1 MSMPF
6 KQFQWKQSI
15 AALQY
20 PNYRLWFCGQ
30 LVSLFGTW
38 MQTTAQAYLIFQM
51 TNSPTYLGYIAF
63 ASGLPSWMFML
74 YAGVIADR
82 LPRRTLLIITQTA
95 MMLLAFALAAL
106 TFSGIVQPW
115 HILAFAFV
123 LGVANAFDA
132 PVRQSFTLE
141 MVEREDLT
149 NAIALN
155 GAMFNGSMAVGPALS
170 GLIYAWLGPAWCF
183 TMNGIS
189 YIAVIVALWL
199 MRLKPTPKK
208 TEPTSILAD
217 MREGID
223 YAVTS
228 PIVRALTFL
237 ISALML
243 FGIQFMTL
251 LPAWAVH
258 VLGGDETTNG
268 LLQSARGLGAV
279 VGALALAA
287 LGRFPYKGR
296 LLTLGSFAFP
306 LALALFSI
314 SRSIHSSF
322 VGLTFVGVA
331 FVLMMNLG
339 NALVQVNSPDHLR
352 GRVMG
357 MYSFLLFGLM
367 PIGGLISG
375 FLAEHIG
382 APLTIVLNAG
392 VCLLVALMTWFVFP
406 ALRSAE

>member
-1 MSMPF
+1 MSF

-115 HILAFAFV
+115 HILALAFV

-183 TMNGIS
+183 TINGIS

-199 MRLKPTPKK
+199 MRLKPMPKK

-228 PIVRALTFL
+228 PMVRALTFL

-392 VCLLVALMTWFVFP
+392 VCLLVAALTWFAFP
-406 ALRSAE
+406 ALRRTE